1 MYKLHVHECKL
12 ASFTHTQESYYQPI
26 FYLPLQMVTLTAVK
40 ATAVHWQHAETGLYT
55 LVHEFTYH
63 LERLSAQ

>member
-1 MYKLHVHECKL
+1 MYKLHVHE
-12 ASFTHTQESYYQPI
+12 YYQPI